1 VTAVLLVVREI
12 TGMCINNGCNE
23 GEEYIGYYY
32 FVRYHESAQARKA
45 IAQFSNVNVVV
56 EPIIQ

>member
-1 VTAVLLVVREI
+1 
-12 TGMCINNGCNE
+12 MCINNGCNE